1 MLPDLRMV
9 TMFKKAVDQILFSG
23 GDVDEV
29 EVHTSFL
36 ATRRRFAFC
45 VVAMINECLVV
56 TDLVELQDNDIF
68 PESALLLHLMFGE
81 WLEMIPAWVHEDE
94 VLAVGTR

>member
-1 MLPDLRMV
+1 
-9 TMFKKAVDQILFSG
+9 MFDKAIDQILFSR

-29 EVHTSFL
+29 EVDTSFL

-68 PESALLLHLMFGE
+68 PESALLLLLMYGK
-81 WLEMIPAWVHEDE
+81 WLEMVPAWEHENE